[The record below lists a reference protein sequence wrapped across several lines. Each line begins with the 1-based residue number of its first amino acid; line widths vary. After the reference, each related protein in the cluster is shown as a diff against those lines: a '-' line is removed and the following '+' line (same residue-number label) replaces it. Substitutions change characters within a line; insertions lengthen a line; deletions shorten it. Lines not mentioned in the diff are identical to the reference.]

1 MPADTRKI
9 EQKSIIY
16 LKDYLTDSNYIE
28 PYIDENDKTPCWD
41 GYIFLYNST
50 NKKAEN
56 LNNKIDVQ
64 VKGEINETTDS
75 QITYSIKKYNLR
87 NYYISGGIAYYVV
100 RMTSDLKKK
109 SIYYAHLTKI
119 QLRRYIN
126 YCEENGFESTSIYLE
141 KVPDDVSEYT
151 ELLFNFSKDVSK
163 DIPIRNLSL
172 EDILK
177 SEEFDGLSIKYVGVK
192 YKDDPYDYIFNH
204 PTTVY
209 AHSKETGIDIPI
221 QEDVHF
227 TSIVITDSG
236 SVKIKGIQYYS
247 SIKRERQKDKVILY
261 IGRSIEFTFTKNAE
275 KMNLNFHYDIKGT
288 LSERI
293 NDSRF
298 LLDFIDNRGFYLDDK
313 ELKLPFTDEQ
323 INSIN
328 IEAIKNDLNFYEKIK
343 ELLDK
348 FGVKKELDYSLLTE
362 QDKRTFCLLIDTV
375 LFGAKLKRTQSDPFI
390 LQTLNIANISFMFGI
405 FRISEDECKIVDFFH
420 EKFLCTFK
428 PEASPEEVPFYNG
441 SQFFVLEEKDF
452 ESVDNINYEIIASDI
467 LKLNLSDEVVE
478 YINMYVLI
486 MLLAFDKQEVKD
498 KALIDCICKIN
509 DFLIKEN
516 NSCKTIFL
524 LNKYQALARVSV
536 LSKSVRNEL
545 LEIASE
551 TDKIQNKIGAYLILG
566 DREQAQFYYEKLTEP
581 EKEEFNQYPINY
593 FWENSYEC

>member
-1 MPADTRKI
+1 MSADTRKI

-64 VKGEINETTDS
+64 VKGEIKETYDR
-75 QITYSIKKYNLR
+75 QITYPVKKYNLR

-100 RMTSDLKKK
+100 RMSPDWKQK

-119 QLRRYIN
+119 QLRHYIK
-126 YCEENGFESTSIYLE
+126 YCDDNGFDSTSIYLE
-141 KVPDDVSEYT
+141 KVPDDISEYT

-163 DIPIRNLSL
+163 DIPIRNISL
-172 EDILK
+172 DDILK

-209 AHSKETGIDIPI
+209 AHSKETGLDIPI

-227 TSIVITDSG
+227 TSISITDSEA
-236 SVKIKGIQYYS
+236 IRINGIQYYS
-247 SIKRERQKDKVILY
+247 AIKRERQKDKVILY
-261 IGRSIEFTFTKNAE
+261 FGKSIEFTFTKKAE
-275 KMNLNFHYDIKGT
+275 NMNLNFHYDIKGT
-288 LSERI
+288 LNERI

-298 LLDFIDNRGFYLDDK
+298 LLAFIENKGFSLNGK
-313 ELKLPFTDEQ
+313 ELELPFTDEQ
-323 INSIN
+323 INTIN
-328 IEAIKNDLNFYEKIK
+328 IDAIKNDLNFYEKIK
-343 ELLDK
+343 ELLNK

-375 LFGAKLKRTQSDPFI
+375 LFGAKLKRTQSEPFI

-428 PEASPEEVPFYNG
+428 PKAAPEEAPFYNG

-467 LKLNLSDEVVE
+467 LKLNLSDDVIE
-478 YINMYVLI
+478 YINMYVLV
-486 MLLAFDKQEVKD
+486 MLLAFDKQKVKD

-509 DFLIKEN
+509 DFVIKEN
-516 NSCKTIFL
+516 NAWKTIFL
-524 LNKYQALARVSV
+524 LNKYQALARVFV
-536 LSKSVRNEL
+536 LSKAARNEL
-545 LEIASE
+545 LEIATES
-551 TDKIQNKIGAYLILG
+551 DRIQNKIGAYLILG
-566 DREQAQFYYEKLTEP
+566 NKEQAQFYYEKLTES
-581 EKEEFNQYPINY
+581 EKEEFKQYPINY
-593 FWENSYEC
+593 FWEN